1 MNAKHFV
8 TALSLAFAAGSALAV
23 EATQFD
29 DTPSTLTRAEVK
41 AEMLAA
47 RSAEQSVVVGG
58 EATVFVDAPVAA
70 GGREREDVRAEARVA
85 GREHQFNELYVGAA

>member
-1 MNAKHFV
+1 MNAKHIV
-8 TALSLAFAAGSALAV
+8 SALSIAFAAGSAMAI

-47 RSAEQSVVVGG
+47 QAEQSVVVGG
-58 EATVFVDAPVAA
+58 EATVFVDAPVASV
-70 GGREREDVRAEARVA
+70 GRDREDVRTEARIA
-85 GREHQFNELYVGAA
+85 GREHTFNELYVGAA

>member
-8 TALSLAFAAGSALAV
+8 TALSFAFAAGSAMAV

-47 RSAEQSVVVGG
+47 KSEQSVVVGG
-58 EATVFVDAPVAA
+58 EATVFADAPVAA